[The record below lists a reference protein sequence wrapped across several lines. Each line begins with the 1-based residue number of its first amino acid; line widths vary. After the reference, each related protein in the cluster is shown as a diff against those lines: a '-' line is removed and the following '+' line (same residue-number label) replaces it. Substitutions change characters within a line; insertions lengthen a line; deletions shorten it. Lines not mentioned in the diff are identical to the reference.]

1 MELFILWVQLAVA
14 AILILF
20 AASYMA
26 RSADVIAERT
36 GLGHTFVGV
45 VLLATATSLPEL
57 GTGISS
63 ISFVEQPDLA
73 FGDAFGS
80 SIFNLMII
88 GLLDLWWRN
97 GPILNQVD
105 KNTAILAKLG
115 ILIIAFSIVC
125 LFVYQTFSID
135 NYIFV
140 SPMSLVLLLLFFL
153 SIYVVYKYDSG
164 ESEEGNTD
172 AIKTSLSKAFLSYGI
187 SATVIVVAAV
197 WLAFVGDDLAT
208 NLGWERSFVGTQF
221 LAFSTSLPELAASF
235 AALRINAPQ
244 LAISN
249 LLGSNLFNM
258 GFILFVDDL
267 IYTDGSIWA
276 VVESIH
282 ILTAIFAIIM
292 TCIVLIGITSRG
304 RARPTKLLTIESA
317 LLLFMY
323 IVTSV
328 AIFSFA

>member
-1 MELFILWVQLAVA
+1 MELFLLWMQLGVA
-14 AILILF
+14 AALILF

-57 GTGISS
+57 GTGVSS
-63 ISFVEQPDLA
+63 IRFVGQPDLA

-80 SIFNLMII
+80 SIFNLLII

-115 ILIIAFSIVC
+115 ILIIAFSIAC
-125 LFVYQTFSID
+125 LFVHQAFSIND
-135 NYIFV
+135 YIFV
-140 SPMSLVLLLLFFL
+140 SPMSLVLLLIFFL
-153 SIYVVYKYDSG
+153 SIYVVYKYDAG
-164 ESEEGNTD
+164 GSEEENTD
-172 AIKTSLSKAFLSYGI
+172 AISTSLGKAFLNYGI
-187 SATVIVVAAV
+187 SATVVVAAAV
-197 WLAFVGDDLAT
+197 WLAFVGDSLADD
-208 NLGWERSFVGTQF
+208 LGWERSFVGTQF

-249 LLGSNLFNM
+249 VLGSNLFNM
-258 GFILFVDDL
+258 GFILFMDDL

-282 ILTAIFAIIM
+282 ILTAVFAIIM
-292 TCIVLIGITSRG
+292 TCVVLVGLTSRG
-304 RARPTKLLTIESA
+304 RSRPTKLLTFESV
-317 LLLFMY
+317 LLIFMY
-323 IVTSV
+323 IDKNKDTDE
-328 AIFSFA
+328 

>member
-1 MELFILWVQLAVA
+1 MELFFLWMQLAVA
-14 AILILF
+14 AVLILF

-63 ISFVEQPDLA
+63 IRFVEQPDLA

-105 KNTAILAKLG
+105 RNTAILAKLG

-125 LFVYQTFSID
+125 LFVHQTFSIND
-135 NYIFV
+135 YLFV
-140 SPMSLVLLLLFFL
+140 SPMSLALLLIFFL
-153 SIYVVYKYDSG
+153 SIYVVYRNDSV
-164 ESEEGNTD
+164 ESEEENIDVINTTL
-172 AIKTSLSKAFLSYGI
+172 AKAFLSYGA
-187 SATVIVVAAV
+187 SATVVVAAAV
-197 WLAFVGDDLAT
+197 WLAFVGDSLADHL
-208 NLGWERSFVGTQF
+208 NWGHSFMGTQF

-249 LLGSNLFNM
+249 VLGSNLFNM
-258 GFILFVDDL
+258 GFILFMDDL
-267 IYTDGSIWA
+267 IYTGGSIWA

-282 ILTAIFAIIM
+282 ILTAVFAIIM
-292 TCIVLIGITSRG
+292 TCVVLVGITSRG
-304 RARPTKLLTIESA
+304 RVRPTKLLTIESV
-317 LLLFMY
+317 LLLLMY

-328 AIFSFA
+328 AIFNFA

>member
-1 MELFILWVQLAVA
+1 MELFLLWMQLAIA
-14 AILILF
+14 AALILF

-57 GTGISS
+57 GTGVSS
-63 ISFVEQPDLA
+63 IRFVGQPDLA

-80 SIFNLMII
+80 SIFNLLII

-115 ILIIAFSIVC
+115 ILIIAFSIAC
-125 LFVYQTFSID
+125 LFVHQTFSIHD
-135 NYIFV
+135 YIFV
-140 SPMSLVLLLLFFL
+140 SPMSLVLLLIFFL

-164 ESEEGNTD
+164 ESEEESTA
-172 AIKTSLSKAFLSYGI
+172 AISTSLSKAFLSYGI
-187 SATVIVVAAV
+187 SATVVVAAAV
-197 WLAFVGDDLAT
+197 WLAFVGDSLADD
-208 NLGWERSFVGTQF
+208 LGWERSFVGTQF

-249 LLGSNLFNM
+249 VLGSNLFNM
-258 GFILFVDDL
+258 GFILFMDDL

-276 VVESIH
+276 VVEGIH
-282 ILTAIFAIIM
+282 VLTAVFAIIM
-292 TCIVLIGITSRG
+292 TCVVLVGITSRG

-317 LLLFMY
+317 LLIFMY

>member
-1 MELFILWVQLAVA
+1 MELFLLWMQLAVA
-14 AILILF
+14 AALILF

-45 VLLATATSLPEL
+45 ALLATATSLPEL

>member
-1 MELFILWVQLAVA
+1 MELFLLWVQLGVA
-14 AILILF
+14 AALILF

-26 RSADVIAERT
+26 SSADVIAERT
-36 GLGHTFVGV
+36 GLGLTFVGV

-57 GTGISS
+57 GTSISS
-63 ISFVEQPDLA
+63 IRFVEQPDLA
-73 FGDAFGS
+73 FGAAFGS
-80 SIFNLMII
+80 NIFNLMII

-115 ILIIAFSIVC
+115 ILIIVFSIAC
-125 LFVYQTFSID
+125 LFVHQTFSID
-135 NYIFV
+135 DYIFV
-140 SPMSLVLLLLFFL
+140 SPMSLVLLLIFFL
-153 SIYVVYKYDSG
+153 SIYVVYKYDAG
-164 ESEEGNTD
+164 ESEEENTD
-172 AIKTSLSKAFLSYGI
+172 AISTSLGKAFLNYGI
-187 SATVIVVAAV
+187 SATVVVAAAV
-197 WLAFVGDDLAT
+197 WLAFVGDALADD
-208 NLGWERSFVGTQF
+208 LGWERSFVGTQF

-249 LLGSNLFNM
+249 VLGSNLFNM
-258 GFILFVDDL
+258 GFILFMDDL

-282 ILTAIFAIIM
+282 ILTAVFAIIM
-292 TCIVLIGITSRG
+292 TCVILVGLTSRG
-304 RARPTKLLTIESA
+304 RSRPTKLLTFESI
-317 LLLFMY
+317 LLIFMY

>member
-1 MELFILWVQLAVA
+1 MELFLLWMQLAIA
-14 AILILF
+14 AALILF

-57 GTGISS
+57 GTGVSS
-63 ISFVEQPDLA
+63 IRFVGQPDLA

-80 SIFNLMII
+80 SIFNLLII

-115 ILIIAFSIVC
+115 ILIIAFSIAC
-125 LFVYQTFSID
+125 LFVHQTFSID
-135 NYIFV
+135 DYIFV
-140 SPMSLVLLLLFFL
+140 SPMSLVLLLIFFL
-153 SIYVVYKYDSG
+153 SLYVVYKYDSG
-164 ESEEGNTD
+164 ESEEENT
-172 AIKTSLSKAFLSYGI
+172 AEISTSLSKAFLNYGI
-187 SATVIVVAAV
+187 SSTVVVAAAV
-197 WLAFVGDDLAT
+197 WLAFVGDSLAED
-208 NLGWERSFVGTQF
+208 LGWERSFVGTQF

-249 LLGSNLFNM
+249 VLGSNLFNM
-258 GFILFVDDL
+258 GFILFMDDL

-276 VVESIH
+276 VVEGIH
-282 ILTAIFAIIM
+282 VLTAVFAIVM
-292 TCIVLIGITSRG
+292 TCVVLVGITSRG

-317 LLLFMY
+317 LLIFMY

>member
-1 MELFILWVQLAVA
+1 MELFLLWVQLGVA
-14 AILILF
+14 AALILF

-26 RSADVIAERT
+26 SSADVIAERT

-57 GTGISS
+57 GTSISS
-63 ISFVEQPDLA
+63 IRFVEQPDLA

-80 SIFNLMII
+80 SIFNLLII

-115 ILIIAFSIVC
+115 ILIIVFSIAC
-125 LFVYQTFSID
+125 LFVHQTFSID
-135 NYIFV
+135 DYIFV
-140 SPMSLVLLLLFFL
+140 SPMSLVLLLIFFL
-153 SIYVVYKYDSG
+153 SIYVVYKYDAG
-164 ESEEGNTD
+164 ESEEENTD
-172 AIKTSLSKAFLSYGI
+172 AISTSLGKAFLNYGI
-187 SATVIVVAAV
+187 SATVVVAAAV
-197 WLAFVGDDLAT
+197 WLAFVGDALADD
-208 NLGWERSFVGTQF
+208 LGWERSFVGTQF

-249 LLGSNLFNM
+249 VLGSNLFNM
-258 GFILFVDDL
+258 GFILFMDDL

-282 ILTAIFAIIM
+282 ILTAVFAIIM
-292 TCIVLIGITSRG
+292 TCVILVGLTSRG
-304 RARPTKLLTIESA
+304 RSRPTKLLTFESI
-317 LLLFMY
+317 LLISMY

>member
-1 MELFILWVQLAVA
+1 MELFLLWMQLAVA
-14 AILILF
+14 AALILF

-45 VLLATATSLPEL
+45 ALLATATSLPEL

-282 ILTAIFAIIM
+282 ILTAILAIIM

-328 AIFSFA
+328 AIFNFA

>member
-1 MELFILWVQLAVA
+1 MELFLLWVQLGVA
-14 AILILF
+14 AALILF

-26 RSADVIAERT
+26 SSADVIAERT

-57 GTGISS
+57 GTSISS
-63 ISFVEQPDLA
+63 IRFVEQPDLA
-73 FGDAFGS
+73 FGAAFGS
-80 SIFNLMII
+80 NIFNLMII

-115 ILIIAFSIVC
+115 ILIIVFSIAC
-125 LFVYQTFSID
+125 LFVHQTFSID
-135 NYIFV
+135 DYIFV
-140 SPMSLVLLLLFFL
+140 SPMSLVLLLIFFL
-153 SIYVVYKYDSG
+153 SIYVVYKYDAG
-164 ESEEGNTD
+164 ESEEENTD
-172 AIKTSLSKAFLSYGI
+172 AISTSLGKAFLNYGI
-187 SATVIVVAAV
+187 SATVVVAAAV
-197 WLAFVGDDLAT
+197 WLAFVGDALADD
-208 NLGWERSFVGTQF
+208 LGWERSFVGTQF

-249 LLGSNLFNM
+249 VLGSNLFNM
-258 GFILFVDDL
+258 GFILFMDDL

-276 VVESIH
+276 VVESIL
-282 ILTAIFAIIM
+282 ILTAVFAIIM
-292 TCIVLIGITSRG
+292 TCVILVGLTSRG
-304 RARPTKLLTIESA
+304 RSRPTKLLTFESI
-317 LLLFMY
+317 LLISMY

>member
-1 MELFILWVQLAVA
+1 MELFLLWMQLAIA
-14 AILILF
+14 AALILF

-57 GTGISS
+57 GTGVSS
-63 ISFVEQPDLA
+63 IRFVGQPDLA

-80 SIFNLMII
+80 SIFNLLII

-115 ILIIAFSIVC
+115 ILIIAFSIAC
-125 LFVYQTFSID
+125 LFVHQTFSID
-135 NYIFV
+135 DYIFV
-140 SPMSLVLLLLFFL
+140 SPMSLVLLLIFFL

-164 ESEEGNTD
+164 ESEEENTA
-172 AIKTSLSKAFLSYGI
+172 AISTSLSKAFLNYGI
-187 SATVIVVAAV
+187 SSAVVVAAAV
-197 WLAFVGDDLAT
+197 WLAFVGDSLAED
-208 NLGWERSFVGTQF
+208 LGWERSFVGTQF

-249 LLGSNLFNM
+249 VLGSNLFNM
-258 GFILFVDDL
+258 GFILFMDDL

-276 VVESIH
+276 VVEGIH
-282 ILTAIFAIIM
+282 VLTAVFAIVM
-292 TCIVLIGITSRG
+292 TCVVLVGITSRG

-317 LLLFMY
+317 LLIFMY